1 MHDQAWDRSRAAITP
16 TSGVQHEPERF
27 DRCELDGVDT
37 QDLCTH
43 NPCMAQNL
51 TIAVDEELLRR
62 ARALAHKQGTSVNA
76 LLRKHLETLV
86 GEQPGDL
93 VADELLMLML
103 QHGGRSGGRKIL
115 RDELYED
122 RIG

>member
-1 MHDQAWDRSRAAITP
+1 
-16 TSGVQHEPERF
+16 
-27 DRCELDGVDT
+27 
-37 QDLCTH
+37 
-43 NPCMAQNL
+43 
-51 TIAVDEELLRR
+51 
-62 ARALAHKQGTSVNA
+62 VNA

-93 VADELLMLML
+93 VAEELLMLM
-103 QHGGRSGGRKIL
+103 HERGGRSGGKKIR